1 MFDVGEEMETGRGTM
16 ASRPKTGQGATA
28 SLPEMIALRPE
39 MTVSLPEMK
48 VFCNAD
54 D

>member
-1 MFDVGEEMETGRGTM
+1 MFDVGEEMEIGRGT
-16 ASRPKTGQGATA
+16 TA
-28 SLPEMIALRPE
+28 SLPET
-39 MTVSLPEMK
+39 TVSLPEMK